1 MKYDD
6 ISKLL
11 VAIAPP
17 INVVNRI
24 PMRSTST
31 PAIGD
36 IRNVV
41 PTVKDPTNAKTNIIF
56 QLTNEP
62 GSQLKYMY
70 DHAVVLHVKTKCI
83 IFYLL

>member
-36 IRNVV
+36 IKNVV
-41 PTVKDPTNAKTNIIF
+41 PTVKDPTNAKTNIS
-56 QLTNEP
+56 QLTDELA
-62 GSQLKYMY
+62 SQLKHIY
-70 DHAVVLHVKTKCI
+70 DHAIVSHA
-83 IFYLL
+83 IFIKQNA

>member
-36 IRNVV
+36 IKNVV
-41 PTVKDPTNAKTNIIF
+41 PTVKDPTNAKTNIIS
-56 QLTNEP
+56 QLTDELV
-62 GSQLKYMY
+62 SQLKHIY
-70 DHAVVLHVKTKCI
+70 DHAIVSHV
-83 IFYLL
+83 IFIKQNA